1 MDPTQFFYLPLA
13 LPFFLGFVALFLFV
27 FFLLPLGLM
36 KYAYEQL
43 GVSPKAAVL
52 LLFSSLIGSYINI
65 PIAVISTKSV
75 MASQLVEHF
84 GMRYQVPAASNWGG
98 TVLAIN
104 VGGAVIP
111 VIMSIYLL
119 NKWQLWRE
127 GLFATVIVAAICYWL
142 SSPVPGVGIAIPVFV
157 PVIAT
162 TIVALVLSREHAAP
176 LAYIAGSLGTLIG
189 ADLMNFS
196 RLSDL
201 NAPVASIGGAGTF
214 DGIFL
219 TGIASVLIASL
230 RSRHY
235 GAKPEAV
242 VKSRSL

>member
-1 MDPTQFFYLPLA
+1 MDAQFLYLPLA
-13 LPFFLGFVALFLFV
+13 LPFFLILVALLLFV

-43 GVSPKAAVL
+43 GISSNGAVL
-52 LLFSSLIGSYINI
+52 LLLGSLIGSYINI
-65 PIAVISTKSV
+65 PIAVISRKTV
-75 MASQLVEHF
+75 VASQLVEHY
-84 GMRYQVPAASNWGG
+84 GMRYQVPAATDWGG

-111 VIMSIYLL
+111 VIVSVYLL
-119 NKWQLWRE
+119 VKWQLWRE
-127 GLFATVIVAAICYWL
+127 GFLATVVVAAICYAL

-162 TIVALVLSREHAAP
+162 TIVALVLSRKLAAP

-189 ADLMNFS
+189 ADLMNFN
-196 RLSDL
+196 RLAEL
-201 NAPVASIGGAGTF
+201 NAPIASIGGAGTF

-219 TGIASVLIASL
+219 TGIAAVLIASI
-230 RSRHY
+230 RSRRY
-235 GAKPEAV
+235 GTA
-242 VKSRSL
+242 

>member
-1 MDPTQFFYLPLA
+1 MDAQFLYLPLA
-13 LPFFLGFVALFLFV
+13 LPFFLILVALLLFV

-43 GVSPKAAVL
+43 GISSNGAVL
-52 LLFSSLIGSYINI
+52 LLLGSLIGSYINI
-65 PIAVISTKSV
+65 PIAVISRETV
-75 MASQLVEHF
+75 VASQLVEHY
-84 GMRYQVPAASNWGG
+84 GMRYQVPAATDWGG

-111 VIMSIYLL
+111 VIVSVYLL
-119 NKWQLWRE
+119 VKWQLWRE
-127 GLFATVIVAAICYWL
+127 GFLATVVVAAICYAL

-162 TIVALVLSREHAAP
+162 TIVALVLSRKLAAP

-189 ADLMNFS
+189 ADLMNFN
-196 RLSDL
+196 RLAEL
-201 NAPVASIGGAGTF
+201 NAPIASIGGAGTF

-219 TGIASVLIASL
+219 TGIAAVLIASI
-230 RSRHY
+230 RSHRY
-235 GAKPEAV
+235 GTA
-242 VKSRSL
+242 